1 MCRINLLD
9 KLSFIL
15 VIIGAFNWGLVG
27 LFNFNLISKFFS
39 LIPSESIT
47 VFLSRLLYIL
57 IGLAAVK
64 ISRFLITCY
73 KTND

>member
-57 IGLAAVK
+57 IGLAAVN